1 MKKEKNNNNKIIV
14 LARSKL
20 NSIESMISKALI
32 NPEISHGEYTTV
44 INEEVKYQRLKE
56 SITMQFLLIEELT
69 EQVSLKLL
77 YKIVICKMDLYCT
90 RCLKI
95 TGNAGNRF
103 RIMYD
108 LGVKLCFYC
117 IECRFLKCKSVDYE
131 DVDHLLEH
139 IYDIEK

>member
-56 SITMQFLLIEELT
+56 SITMQFLPIEE
-69 EQVSLKLL
+69 QN
-77 YKIVICKMDLYCT
+77 
-90 RCLKI
+90 R
-95 TGNAGNRF
+95 TGIIKTIIQNSNT
-103 RIMYD
+103 
-108 LGVKLCFYC
+108 
-117 IECRFLKCKSVDYE
+117 
-131 DVDHLLEH
+131 
-139 IYDIEK
+139 